1 MMDSDGSCMTK
12 EKEIALE
19 DDIKFYCINICKTLA
34 MENPDIPED
43 QKDFFEGGEC
53 AGFLDEYFD
62 NFIKTK
68 FNWVSKMPE
77 GNTLEKWISRALM
90 FLDNKYLKKKS
101 GYIALSLLTERQ
113 AIIAFTERHSREA
126 IEQSQRLYDILKAG
140 QFSKILDGCRQT
152 DKNYLG
158 TLEQKV

>member
-62 NFIKTK
+62 DSVDSKLKTISASANGSMLESWLK
-68 FNWVSKMPE
+68 HVSV
-77 GNTLEKWISRALM
+77 
-90 FLDNKYLKKKS
+90 FLDNKYLTKKS
-101 GYIALSLLTERQ
+101 PYIALSLLAERQ
-113 AIIAFTERHSREA
+113 ATIACCESYTPEIKA
-126 IEQSQRLYDILKAG
+126 QSERLYDILKAK
-140 QFSKILDGCRQT
+140 QFCKVLDGCRQT